1 MVGLFMN
8 TTKFNFRF
16 SAQIQSDFMC
26 RSTPN
31 IPNLLGA
38 AVDGTS
44 AFRSLT
50 PTTLTPQSSSNN
62 LAAAAAAAFAQKLS
76 PFIVQSPSQATTSVA
91 MIQQLAVAVQAQ
103 HQAQIQAASNLL
115 APPGLG
121 LSLNSLTTTSNPNPP
136 TGNPMLA
143 RQSSIG
149 GFGFS

>member
-1 MVGLFMN
+1 MVRLVTSIMGIHL
-8 TTKFNFRF
+8 
-16 SAQIQSDFMC
+16 SVLAQIQQDFMC

-38 AVDGTS
+38 AVDRTS
-44 AFRSLT
+44 AFRPLT
-50 PTTLTPQSSSNN
+50 PTNLTPQTSSTN

-76 PFIVQSPSQATTSVA
+76 PFIVQTPSPQATTSVA

-103 HQAQIQAASNLL
+103 QQAQIQAASNLL

-121 LSLNSLTTTSNPNPP
+121 ISLNSLTTSNPTPP

>member
-1 MVGLFMN
+1 MEIDLHFL
-8 TTKFNFRF
+8 
-16 SAQIQSDFMC
+16 AQLQQDFMC

-38 AVDGTS
+38 AVDRTS
-44 AFRSLT
+44 AFKPLT
-50 PTTLTPQSSSNN
+50 PTNLTPQTSSTN

-76 PFIVQSPSQATTSVA
+76 PFIVQTPSPQVTTSAA

-103 HQAQIQAASNLL
+103 QQAQIQAASNLL

-121 LSLNSLTTTSNPNPP
+121 LSLNSLTTTSNPTPP